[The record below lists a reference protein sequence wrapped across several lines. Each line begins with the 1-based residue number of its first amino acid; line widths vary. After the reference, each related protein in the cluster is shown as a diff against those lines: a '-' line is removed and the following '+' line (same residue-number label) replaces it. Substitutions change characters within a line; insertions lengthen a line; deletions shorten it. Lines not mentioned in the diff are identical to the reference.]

1 MNDDAVESYL
11 RTMDP
16 AAMEAML
23 RRVGRV
29 EAPVRCRASIH
40 STQAAHDTTHTR
52 SLPIPIGPSPSRV
65 PPESSPQR
73 LVCTPRGP
81 AHLPT
86 FTRSARS
93 PLSHSFPT
101 ASLSLSPYPPY
112 PILLVG
118 TPRATL
124 RWHYRRPTRIPLQ
137 SRAIDALYI
146 YVHVWSMGSDRDAR
160 ISRQARYVVRYA
172 RPLLEQPT
180 RVAGSFTSYLN
191 VYL

>member
-1 MNDDAVESYL
+1 
-11 RTMDP
+11 MDP

-40 STQAAHDTTHTR
+40 STQAAHAHPFAPNTYR
-52 SLPIPIGPSPSRV
+52 PFALSRA
-65 PPESSPQR
+65 PGILATEARMHPAR
-73 LVCTPRGP
+73 PR
-81 AHLPT
+81 AFT
-86 FTRSARS
+86 DITRSARS

-101 ASLSLSPYPPY
+101 ASLSLYPYPPY
-112 PILLVG
+112 PIPLVG

-137 SRAIDALYI
+137 SRVIDALCPLVVYGARSRCKDI
-146 YVHVWSMGSDRDAR
+146 SPSMVRCALCTAIVWSSA
-160 ISRQARYVVRYA
+160 
-172 RPLLEQPT
+172 T